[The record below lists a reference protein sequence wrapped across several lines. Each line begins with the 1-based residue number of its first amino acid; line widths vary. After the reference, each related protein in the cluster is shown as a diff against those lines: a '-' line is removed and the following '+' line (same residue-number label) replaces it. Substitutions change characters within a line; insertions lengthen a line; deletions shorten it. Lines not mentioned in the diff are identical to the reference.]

1 MTHGGSSMVASLR
14 RVLLAEP
21 DTAGWGDPERIAA
34 APALGYPRPADPARA
49 RAEHAA
55 LAAALVAAEVE
66 ILALPPAREFSLD
79 AVFTHDASFMTDAGA
94 ILLSMGKPERA
105 AEPARHGA
113 FYERIGV
120 PILGRIDP
128 PGTVEGGDLVWL
140 DAATILAGR
149 GYRTNAVGIEQLRAL
164 VAPAGVEVVAAP
176 LPHGQGPECCLHL
189 MSLLSL
195 LDETTA
201 LVDVAWLSVPTLELL
216 RDRGYAL
223 IPIEPA
229 ERDQLAGNVL
239 SLGRRR
245 LLAMEGSPETR
256 RRMEA
261 AGFEVRLF
269 PGRELGMNG
278 GGGPTCL
285 TRPILRGES

>member
-1 MTHGGSSMVASLR
+1 MTHGGASMVTTLR
-14 RVLLAEP
+14 RALVAAP
-21 DTAGWGDPERIAA
+21 DAAGWGDAGRIALSGS
-34 APALGYPRPADPARA
+34 LGYPRPADAERA
-49 RAEHAA
+49 TAEHAA
-55 LAAALVAAEVE
+55 LRAALTAAGVEV
-66 ILALPPAREFSLD
+66 LDLPPAREFSLD
-79 AVFTHDASFMTDAGA
+79 AVYTHDASFMTDAGA
-94 ILLSMGKPERA
+94 IILAMGKAARA
-105 AEPARHGA
+105 AEPARHAA

-120 PILGRIDP
+120 PILGRIEP

-149 GYRTNAVGIEQLRAL
+149 GYRTNAEGVAQLRAL

-176 LPHGQGPECCLHL
+176 LPHGQGPEACLHL
-189 MSLLSL
+189 MSLVSL

-201 LVDVAWLSVPTLELL
+201 LVDAAWLSVPTIELL
-216 RDRGYAL
+216 RDRGYL
-223 IPIEPA
+223 LVPIDPA
-229 ERDQLAGNVL
+229 ERDRLAVNVL

-261 AGFEVRLF
+261 AGFEVQVF